1 MKIGL
6 VHKLIGA
13 IIGGILIGMY
23 LPDGFGRIIVT
34 MSGIFST
41 FLKFV
46 VPLMI
51 LAYVTMGIA
60 NLSQGAG
67 RLLLLTVILAY
78 ISTLVAGSASYL
90 VSSTLFPNFISG
102 PIIDKI
108 AQTAGASLPPFFKIS
123 IPAHHRYISGS
134 DLGLYFRLVSL
145 GYEREGDW
153 QYFI

>member
-6 VHKLIGA
+6 VHKLVGA

-67 RLLLLTVILAY
+67 
-78 ISTLVAGSASYL
+78 
-90 VSSTLFPNFISG
+90 
-102 PIIDKI
+102 K
-108 AQTAGASLPPFFKIS
+108 TAAFD
-123 IPAHHRYISGS
+123 S
-134 DLGLYFRLVSL
+134 DSGLYLNL
-145 GYEREGDW
+145 GSRFSILYGG
-153 QYFI
+153 